1 MVISGESRADL
12 GPISGRSRPQVRRTA
27 EAASDSVSL
36 EEVLVVMKWGGELT
50 SLGQQEAEE
59 LGRTLR
65 HRVSSPE
72 GPDSLLHLHSTYRHD
87 LKLYASDE
95 GRVQMTAAACAKGML
110 ELAGELAPILTSLV
124 RKDASANQMLD
135 DTSGASASL
144 SAVKKRSLQ
153 PPSRAHSAPV
163 VA

>member
-1 MVISGESRADL
+1 MVISGRSRADL
-12 GPISGRSRPQVRRTA
+12 GEMRPQVRRTA
-27 EAASDSVSL
+27 EAASDSVPL

-163 VA
+163 VL